1 MPAWTRLPK
10 SSAHFVSLQEGL
22 ERKFTEHV
30 VALDKRVDDD
40 HENFTAI
47 CASLDQKDSEH
58 SLEPSRKL
66 GKLTEAVSENRRQ
79 FTSICAGMDTKFSD
93 RIAMNEQKVGL
104 LDDQLPPLRDPIGK
118 GDLRLEGLI
127 KAEARVR
134 ADKMLEQFEM
144 LADKTV
150 KLEKRHVENTR
161 IQDTRVDEIAASV
174 DCGGSTCDACGDG
187 SQCVGSTDCAS
198 GQYTSGICTSCVDNA
213 TDATDG
219 VETGPDCGGSAC
231 SRRCGLGLACAKDLT
246 AAPANATLRSASAA
260 R

>member
-1 MPAWTRLPK
+1 MR
-10 SSAHFVSLQEGL
+10 
-22 ERKFTEHV
+22 
-30 VALDKRVDDD
+30 
-40 HENFTAI
+40 I
-47 CASLDQKDSEH
+47 KDSEH

-118 GDLRLEGLI
+118 GDLRLEGLV

-174 DCGGSTCDACGDG
+174 DCGGSTCDACDDS

>member
-1 MPAWTRLPK
+1 MR
-10 SSAHFVSLQEGL
+10 
-22 ERKFTEHV
+22 
-30 VALDKRVDDD
+30 
-40 HENFTAI
+40 I
-47 CASLDQKDSEH
+47 KDSEH

-118 GDLRLEGLI
+118 GDLRLEGLV

-174 DCGGSTCDACGDG
+174 DCGGRR
-187 SQCVGSTDCAS
+187 
-198 GQYTSGICTSCVDNA
+198 A
-213 TDATDG
+213 TPAMMAPS
-219 VETGPDCGGSAC
+219 VSA
-231 SRRCGLGLACAKDLT
+231 ALT
-246 AAPANATLRSASAA
+246 ARAASTQAESVPLALTTPRTPRTASRLDQTVEVQRAAVAAGWAWRVPRTLTVAPANATLRPASAA